1 MLLLDASKAFDKVD
15 FIKLFEK
22 LINKG
27 LSPLIIRLI
36 LNMYMYQQFQVK
48 WNGIISQQFGVSNG
62 VRQGGVISP
71 VLFGIYIDDLLL
83 KLKRIGIG
91 CHVGHY
97 FFGALGYADDI
108 ILLCPTLSGLKEMI
122 KICESYA
129 AEHSIAFNGAKSK
142 LLIFGKKYEAPEVM
156 VNDAKVAV
164 CTKAYYLGILLNTE
178 DKYDAVEDGILKF
191 NISFNR
197 FLSNFNTCGSFIK
210 NKLFQQY
217 CCSYYGSQLWPLWNN
232 KFDKVCVKWRNAIR
246 RIWNLPYRTHCK
258 MLPII
263 TDHYPVEMLLEC
275 KFVNFIKTLAKSN
288 NKSVSYMGN
297 YMSSDCRS
305 TYGHNIRHLYLKYD
319 ITYQECLEM
328 SMNQIKKK
336 FYSTWLQTVNDDYIN
351 SAVMIR
357 EVSLMKDRISQRF
370 FDDEQCEFL
379 INFLG
384 TM

>member
-1 MLLLDASKAFDKVD
+1 
-15 FIKLFEK
+15 
-22 LINKG
+22 
-27 LSPLIIRLI
+27 
-36 LNMYMYQQFQVK
+36 
-48 WNGIISQQFGVSNG
+48 
-62 VRQGGVISP
+62 
-71 VLFGIYIDDLLL
+71 
-83 KLKRIGIG
+83 
-91 CHVGHY
+91 
-97 FFGALGYADDI
+97 
-108 ILLCPTLSGLKEMI
+108 
-122 KICESYA
+122 
-129 AEHSIAFNGAKSK
+129 
-142 LLIFGKKYEAPEVM
+142 
-156 VNDAKVAV
+156 
-164 CTKAYYLGILLNTE
+164 
-178 DKYDAVEDGILKF
+178 
-191 NISFNR
+191 
-197 FLSNFNTCGSFIK
+197 
-210 NKLFQQY
+210 
-217 CCSYYGSQLWPLWNN
+217 
-232 KFDKVCVKWRNAIR
+232 
-246 RIWNLPYRTHCK
+246 

-357 EVSLMKDRISQRF
+357 EVILMKDRISQRF

-384 TM
+384 TK